1 MDVGGSE
8 YKKLKEELDRLS
20 RVVYDTERLLTRN
33 KTTIGSSESNLRKV
47 DQEIERSKNEIDKL
61 HKAKSKLQEEL
72 EKNDMAG
79 QKLL

>member
-1 MDVGGSE
+1 MGGSE